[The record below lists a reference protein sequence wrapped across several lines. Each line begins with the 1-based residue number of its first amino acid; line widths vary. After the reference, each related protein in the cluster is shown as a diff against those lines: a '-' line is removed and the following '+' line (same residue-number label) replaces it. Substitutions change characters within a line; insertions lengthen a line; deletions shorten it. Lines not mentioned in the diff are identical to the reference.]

1 MDYADQQKFLTGS
14 RIWGTLV
21 ALAIIALAVACRE
34 TSAMPARL
42 AFDLVTI
49 ALAIFVY
56 YTPDYLHLTTH
67 PERRGRWAIKV
78 RWRIIGA
85 VLVLGLITASS
96 SRGRIT
102 VLVAVAWLL
111 AFNATG
117 RIIPGSLRVLW
128 LWTGDFLLLCGIY
141 ALTPFDFSLGALLL
155 TSAAH
160 LAIVALD
167 QFSISGLGLVVAPGF
182 ALIAF
187 SAWQRLNS
195 ISESLLCA
203 GLLLLS
209 VAATIWLVHRAEDQ
223 NDKNIAAAI
232 AELKAF
238 TGYPNQ
244 KIKQLWATS
253 NQQLARNFE
262 SAAIDPGDRERL
274 AEWYRQNSELYL
286 FAISGYN
293 LEYKRIRSNLNVL
306 KPGVGACLD
315 YGAGNGEIVL
325 AVAQRGQPASY
336 YDVQGETM
344 RFARWRAAQRKLPV
358 EFFVSK
364 QELLAGNKRYD
375 TIFSLDVLE
384 HLPDL
389 PGELNF
395 LASLLNP
402 GGRLVFDVPAG
413 ATKSH
418 PMHLDHN
425 LDVVAHLKAKGL
437 KDERSLW
444 QKLPFRKEEKYIFSS
459 ELEESP
465 DRSDPVV
472 R

>member
-1 MDYADQQKFLTGS
+1 MDYSDQQHFLKGS

-21 ALAIIALAVACRE
+21 ALAIAALAVSCRE
-34 TSAMPARL
+34 ASVMPVRL
-42 AFDLVTI
+42 SIVFDLVTI

-56 YTPDYLHLTTH
+56 YTPDYLRLTANA
-67 PERRGRWAIKV
+67 ERRARWATKV
-78 RWRIIGA
+78 RWRIIAA
-85 VLVLGLITASS
+85 VLVLGLITSS
-96 SRGRIT
+96 STRNRIT

-111 AFNATG
+111 VFNATA
-117 RIIPGSLRVLW
+117 RIIPKSLRVLW
-128 LWTGDFLLLCGIY
+128 LWTGDFLLLCGIF
-141 ALTPFDFSLGALLL
+141 AVRPLDFSLGALFL
-155 TSAAH
+155 TAAAH

-167 QFSISGLGLVVAPGF
+167 QLSISTLGLVLAP
-182 ALIAF
+182 AF
-187 SAWQRLNS
+187 LLTVLYARQRHSN
-195 ISESLLCA
+195 IGESLLCA
-203 GLLLLS
+203 GLLLLT

-223 NDKNIAAAI
+223 NDKNIAAATD
-232 AELKAF
+232 ELKAF
-238 TGYPNQ
+238 TGYSDE
-244 KIKQLWATS
+244 KIKELWATS

-262 SAAIDPGDRERL
+262 SAAIDPGDSGRL

-306 KPGVGACLD
+306 RLGSGACLD

-325 AVAQRGQPASY
+325 ALAQRGQPASY

-344 RFARWRAAQRKLPV
+344 RFARWRAAQRRLPV
-358 EFFVSK
+358 KFFVSK
-364 QELLAGNKRYD
+364 QELLADKKRYD

-395 LASLLNP
+395 LSSLLNA
-402 GGRLVFDVPAG
+402 GGRMVFDVPAG

-418 PMHLDHN
+418 PMHLNHD
-425 LDVVAHLKAKGL
+425 LDVVAHLESKGL
-437 KDERSLW
+437 KDERTVW
-444 QKLPFRKEEKYIFSS
+444 QKLPFKKEEKYIF
-459 ELEESP
+459 
-465 DRSDPVV
+465 RA